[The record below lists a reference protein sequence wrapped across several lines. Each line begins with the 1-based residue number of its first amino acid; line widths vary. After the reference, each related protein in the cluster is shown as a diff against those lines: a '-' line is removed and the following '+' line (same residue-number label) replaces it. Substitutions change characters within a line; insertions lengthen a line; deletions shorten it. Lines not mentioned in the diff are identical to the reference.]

1 MHPHQ
6 DFRGKQSHGQQ
17 CNRQHLRWFGK
28 SLPKC
33 YRIRSHPEAKES
45 KKKNWKFKKK
55 DFKKYF
61 NNGNWEY
68 CRCVTSNIF
77 RIVIPRTALKGIQ
90 KGIRR
95 IHKELHTIAVFSSME
110 TQRVHLVANTASSVN
125 CVENCAPDH
134 VWCNGVISLA
144 MLNGSGPTERS
155 WSNNKC
161 RTKIGLCVC
170 YSKLPYFHVFRFVP
184 YPGLINYVLP

>member
-6 DFRGKQSHGQQ
+6 DFPGKQSHGQQ
-17 CNRQHLRWFGK
+17 CNRHHLRWFGK

-68 CRCVTSNIF
+68 RRCVTSNIF

-125 CVENCAPDH
+125 CVEICAPDH

-144 MLNGSGPTERS
+144 CSMGQVLLKEAEATINVGPRLVYVYATVNCRIFMYSGLFPILV
-155 WSNNKC
+155 W
-161 RTKIGLCVC
+161 
-170 YSKLPYFHVFRFVP
+170 
-184 YPGLINYVLP
+184 